1 MCFGQI
7 RFGVIPAAKRG
18 YLQIT
23 SQYKPSIFTPGLN
36 NCSIEF
42 RKYQS
47 TSTSSQDNKYNWTPT
62 EKDRR
67 NLVRY
72 GFFKSINDIP
82 EELPPSFY
90 KRYHNRTRFIMVGIF
105 SLVFTIIVFG
115 GHFVTSSYLNKVEQ
129 KRESFIAYKKSE
141 REAASQK

>member
-1 MCFGQI
+1 MDC
-7 RFGVIPAAKRG
+7 AAKRG

-23 SQYKPSIFTPGLN
+23 SQNKPFIFTPGLN

-42 RKYQS
+42 RKNQS
-47 TSTSSQDNKYNWTPT
+47 TSTSSQDSKYNWTPT

-115 GHFVTSSYLNKVEQ
+115 GHFVTSRFL
-129 KRESFIAYKKSE
+129 FF
-141 REAASQK
+141 